1 MLKILIKVLTNDGT
15 EPDYFPAGNY
25 GDAVIPILLKQT
37 HEFQKTLKRSQDKLN
52 MLTGVLVV
60 SKKNKKKRR
69 NYFAF

>member
-1 MLKILIKVLTNDGT
+1 MMALNQITSLLVIN
-15 EPDYFPAGNY
+15 